1 MVFRSIT
8 IPSKVLIKANPSTPA
23 LITDA
28 AISTISVT
36 SGDNLAIMGSSPP
49 IFLRTLS
56 ITALAVSGWHAKT
69 WPRFST
75 FGQEMFTSIALIPWT
90 ARNLLAKTPYS
101 STLSPAIDTTTLEL
115 LATNQGMSFSRNTS
129 MPGPCKPIE
138 LSMPLGV
145 SAIRGVIRP
154 VRGLLIMDFV
164 TTAPISESEKN

>member
-23 LITDA
+23 LITDS

-75 FGQEMFTSIALIPWT
+75 FGQDMFTSMALIP
-90 ARNLLAKTPYS
+90 
-101 STLSPAIDTTTLEL
+101 
-115 LATNQGMSFSRNTS
+115 
-129 MPGPCKPIE
+129 
-138 LSMPLGV
+138 
-145 SAIRGVIRP
+145 
-154 VRGLLIMDFV
+154 
-164 TTAPISESEKN
+164 